1 QEFERVLTQS
11 ATAIASF
18 DGEQKSLVERT
29 RHFLHSSPAA
39 VPLIVLVLSLAV
51 FAIIVGSRF
60 FTPFA
65 LSLILQQVAIVGIVG
80 AAQT

>member
-1 QEFERVLTQS
+1 MNEANPGSQPKQEFERVLTQS

-65 LSLILQQVAIVGIVG
+65 
-80 AAQT
+80 